1 MGKITALSVQKRDK
15 DRVNVYIDGDFAFG
29 LAYIAAS
36 QLRVGQELSQQ
47 EIEALQ
53 NRDAIEKAKNSAVR
67 FISYRPRSI
76 AETERNLSRKGYDPA
91 VIEQVIER
99 LCAVDLLNDETF
111 AAYWVEQ
118 RDTFKPRSHIALRQE
133 LQQKGVDRAVIDKAL
148 MASDETEAARHAAAK
163 KSRQLAGLPEAEY
176 KKKLGQFLQRRG
188 FHYGLIREIID
199 ETWRSSEKTPT
210 SSEKIRQ
217 ENRAEPISTADY

>member
-1 MGKITALSVQKRDK
+1 MGKITALSAQKRNK
-15 DRVNVYIDGDFAFG
+15 DRVNVYIDDDFAFG

-36 QLRVGQELSQQ
+36 QLRVGQELSQP
-47 EIEALQ
+47 EIDALQ
-53 NRDAIEKAKNSAVR
+53 NRDAIEKAKESAVR

-76 AETERNLSRKGYDPA
+76 SETQRNLSRKGYDPA

-133 LQQKGVDRAVIDKAL
+133 LQQKGVDRADIDKAL
-148 MASDETEAARHAAAK
+148 IASDETTAARHAAAK
-163 KSRQLAGLPEAEY
+163 KSRQLANLPEAEF
-176 KKKLGQFLQRRG
+176 KKKLSQFLQRRG
-188 FHYGLIREIID
+188 FHYGLIQEMID
-199 ETWRSSEKTPT
+199 ESWQDISA
-210 SSEKIRQ
+210 
-217 ENRAEPISTADY
+217 ENISTADY